1 MAREELARLRARHT
15 DEADDVERL
24 EALGLAAVLAAVRG
38 TRTGELD
45 RERAEEVAARMPLQA
60 ATARLQAVEARR
72 EGVERRLAQLG
83 DTAGRREAATR
94 PTRPR

>member
-1 MAREELARLRARHT
+1 M
-15 DEADDVERL
+15 
-24 EALGLAAVLAAVRG
+24 LAAVRG
-38 TRTGELD
+38 TRTGALD
-45 RERAEEVAARMPLQA
+45 RERAEEVAARYALQT

-83 DTAGRREAATR
+83 DTGARREAATW